1 MMLRINRIFSLIV
14 LAALVLS
21 ACNLPGNNA
30 TPTPGPE
37 AIFTVAAQTVQAQLT
52 QSAALATSTPAV
64 VFPTATVTPAAPLA
78 TTTLPPVG
86 GSTNTPLPPAAS
98 PTPRCDAAAFVT
110 DVTVPDGTEFLPGA
124 TFRKTWRI
132 RNIGTCT
139 WSTAYS
145 IVFDG
150 GNAMNAAAAY
160 ALPGTVAPGATA
172 DISVDFTAP
181 NATGDYTSNWKLRN
195 AAGEKFGLGAAGN
208 NPFWAKIKVVGLAP
222 GLAYDFTASYCSA
235 QWLGGTTTSSEVLP
249 CPGKDTDS
257 RGFVI
262 RLNEPKLETGSTDDE
277 PALYTHP
284 KWVQDGIIA
293 GKYPAFTVQ
302 AGDRFQTVIGCLYR
316 EGGSACNVRFQLN
329 YIEVGSSTPQP
340 LGEWVQ
346 TYDDAIQSI
355 DLPLDALAGKN
366 VQFVLVVMANGP
378 ATQDMAFWLYPRIK
392 R

>member
-1 MMLRINRIFSLIV
+1 MLRITRLLSFILLTAV
-14 LAALVLS
+14 VLS
-21 ACNLPGNNA
+21 ACNLPGSSA

-52 QSAALATSTPAV
+52 QSVVLPTSTPAALI
-64 VFPTATVTPAAPLA
+64 PTSTPTPSALPEMP
-78 TTTLPPVG
+78 TLPPVG
-86 GSTNTPLPPAAS
+86 GSTATAVPVVS
-98 PTPRCDAAAFVT
+98 PTPRCDAAAFVS
-110 DVTVPDGTEFLPGA
+110 DVSVPDGTEFLPSA
-124 TFRKTWRI
+124 NFRKTWRI
-132 RNIGTCT
+132 RNIGACT
-139 WSTAYS
+139 WSAAYS
-145 IVFDG
+145 IVFEG
-150 GNAMNAAAAY
+150 GNAMNAAASY
-160 ALPGTVAPGATA
+160 ALPGSVAPGATV

-181 NATGDYTSNWKLRN
+181 NAVGDYTSNWKLRN
-195 AAGEKFGLGAAGN
+195 ASGEKFGLGAAGN
-208 NPFWAKIKVVGLAP
+208 NPFWAKIKVVGLAA

-235 QWLGGTTTSSEVLP
+235 QWLGGTASTSEVLP

-277 PALYTHP
+277 PALYTNP

-302 AGDRFQTVIGCLYR
+302 AGDRFLSVIGCLYR

-329 YIEVGSSTPQP
+329 YIEAGSSTVQP

-346 TYDDAIQSI
+346 TYDDSIQSI
-355 DLPLDALAGKN
+355 DVPLDALAGKS

-378 ATQDMAFWLYPRIK
+378 STQDMAFWLYPRIK

>member
-1 MMLRINRIFSLIV
+1 MMRITHLLSLIL
-14 LAALVLS
+14 LAAVVLS
-21 ACNLPGNNA
+21 ACNLPGSNT

-37 AIFTVAAQTVQAQLT
+37 AIFTAAAQTVQAQLT
-52 QSAALATSTPAV
+52 RTVQLATSTPAV
-64 VFPTATVTPAAPLA
+64 LIPTTTPTPAPSMEMP
-78 TTTLPPVG
+78 TLPAVG
-86 GSTNTPLPPAAS
+86 GSTATAVPRVS
-98 PTPRCDAAAFVT
+98 PTPRCDAAAFVS

-132 RNIGTCT
+132 RNTGTCT

-145 IVFDG
+145 IVFEG
-150 GNAMNAAAAY
+150 GTAMNAAASY
-160 ALPGTVAPGATA
+160 ALPGTVAPGATV

-181 NATGDYTSNWKLRN
+181 NTTGDYTSNWKLRN
-195 AAGEKFGLGAAGN
+195 ASGEKFGLGAAGN

-235 QWLGGTTTSSEVLP
+235 QWLSGTVTTSEVLP

-257 RGFVI
+257 RGHVI
-262 RLNEPKLETGSTDDE
+262 RLDAPKLETGSTDDE
-277 PALYTHP
+277 PALYMHP

-302 AGDRFQTVIGCLYR
+302 AGDRFLTVIGCLYR

-329 YIEVGSSTPQP
+329 YIEAGSSTVQP

-346 TYDDAIQSI
+346 TYDDSIQFI
-355 DLPLDALAGKN
+355 DVPLDALAGKS
-366 VQFVLVVMANGP
+366 VQFVLVVMSNGP
-378 ATQDMAFWLYPRIK
+378 ANQDMAFWLYPRIK